1 MFNFITLKPSFCTSP
16 RQLKEPFSRDDEAYV
31 NASKYLNDSN
41 LESAYVMLY
50 GNLHWVLL
58 PHLTHF
64 FGCLLVYLSS
74 AFIVTLS
81 TRQLLVRTFACLYF
95 VA

>member
-1 MFNFITLKPSFCTSP
+1 MT
-16 RQLKEPFSRDDEAYV
+16 R
-31 NASKYLNDSN
+31 YLNGSTGSN
-41 LESAYVMLY
+41 GNPDMDLDRAYVMLY

-64 FGCLLVYLSS
+64 FVCVCFYLMA

-81 TRQLLVRTFACLYF
+81 TRQLLVRGHS
-95 VA
+95 

>member
-1 MFNFITLKPSFCTSP
+1 MS
-16 RQLKEPFSRDDEAYV
+16 Q
-31 NASKYLNDSN
+31 YLNGSAGSTGGN
-41 LESAYVMLY
+41 LDMNLDRAYVMLY

-64 FGCLLVYLSS
+64 FVCVCFYLMA

-81 TRQLLVRTFACLYF
+81 TRQLLVSLTDWVNLPHTYTIR
-95 VA
+95 